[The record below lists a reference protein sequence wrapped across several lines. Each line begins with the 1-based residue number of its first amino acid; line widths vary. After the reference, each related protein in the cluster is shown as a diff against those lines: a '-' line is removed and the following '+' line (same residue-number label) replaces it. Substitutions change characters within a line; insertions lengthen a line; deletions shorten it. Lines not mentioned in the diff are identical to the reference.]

1 METSPLLS
9 CLGVVVVVVTVV
21 VLPKPLPARDRSW
34 LRNIGCWWWCS
45 LLEGDVVL
53 RAICEAALVGAGG
66 IPTVLMGAARE
77 PGRCSWGTR
86 VNNAESARAPRAR
99 EPGRF
104 TRPPPAASSW
114 PPVAM
119 EAGLD
124 VGGAARWPSL

>member
-1 METSPLLS
+1 M
-9 CLGVVVVVVTVV
+9 
-21 VLPKPLPARDRSW
+21 
-34 LRNIGCWWWCS
+34 
-45 LLEGDVVL
+45 VL
-53 RAICEAALVGAGG
+53 RAMCEAALVGAGG

-77 PGRCSWGTR
+77 PGRCSCGTR

-104 TRPPPAASSW
+104 TRPPPVASSW

-124 VGGAARWPSL
+124 VGGAARWLSLWCGAKESGRAGDALVWLSDVAVGK